1 MDAMS
6 LPANRRCPV
15 ARSLTVLGQKWN
27 LLLLREAFFGRT
39 KFAEFSRIGI
49 PSDVLAS
56 RLESLVNAGLMERRP
71 YQLEGARS
79 RDEYVLTEAGRD
91 VLPVLAALTQWG
103 YAHLPLAEGGTTD
116 YVRESD
122 GRPVE
127 LRFVDAHGDVVD
139 DRDVAIRRLLG

>member
-56 RLESLVNAGLMERRP
+56 RLDSLVEAGIMERRP
-71 YQLEGARS
+71 YQEEGARV
-79 RDEYVLTEAGRD
+79 RDEYILTAAGRD

-103 YAHLPLAEGGTTD
+103 YAHLPLDEGGTTR
-116 YVRESD
+116 YVRELD
-122 GRPVE
+122 EEPVT
-127 LRFVDAHGDVVD
+127 LQFVDSHGDVVD
-139 DRDVAIRRLLG
+139 REGVAIRRLLG